1 VTSTRRRSDHGPV
14 GALHSPVS
22 GTASA
27 HTAPALGGRG
37 RRWLEGLLV
46 LVGYLLV
53 AEALVRLLRLP
64 VPAPVLGLALLA
76 VTTAVPAVGRRL
88 SRPHSGLAAAGDG
101 LLAHL
106 PLLFVP
112 AGVGVVRYG
121 PQIAADAGFLAVAL
135 PVSLVLTLAAT
146 GLTLSALL
154 RRQRA
159 RQRAEAGTALPRPA
173 A

>member
-1 VTSTRRRSDHGPV
+1 MTPARRRSDSHRSV
-14 GALHSPVS
+14 LLHSPVS

-37 RRWLEGLLV
+37 RHWLEGLVILV
-46 LVGYLLV
+46 AYLLL
-53 AEALVRLLRLP
+53 AEAVVRLLPLP

-76 VTTAVPAVGRRL
+76 LTLAAPRLRRRIT
-88 SRPHSGLAAAGDG
+88 RPHSSLATAGDG

-121 PQIAADAGFLAVAL
+121 TELAEDAPFVAVAL
-135 PVSLVLTLAAT
+135 PVSLVLTVAAT

-159 RQRAEAGTALPRPA
+159 RQRAEAALPNRTA
-173 A
+173 

>member
-1 VTSTRRRSDHGPV
+1 VTPARRRSHQRP
-14 GALHSPVS
+14 AAPLHAPVS

-37 RRWLEGLLV
+37 RHWLEGLVV
-46 LVGYLLV
+46 LVAYLLL
-53 AEALVRLLRLP
+53 AEVLVRLLPLP

-76 VTTAVPAVGRRL
+76 LTLSAPALRRRIT
-88 SRPHSGLAAAGDG
+88 RPHSSLATAGDG

-121 PQIAADAGFLAVAL
+121 ADLADDAPFVAVAL
-135 PVSLVLTLAAT
+135 PVSLVVTVAAT

-154 RRQRA
+154 SRQRTRQRA
-159 RQRAEAGTALPRPA
+159 GAAVPNRTA
-173 A
+173 